1 MTKQN
6 LFNLLAFFFAVAL
19 LQVLEVQAGFAYAVW
34 ILVVVTALG
43 LIYNY
48 CQDDQKDNG
57 NIHYH

>member
-19 LQVLEVQAGFAYAVW
+19 LQVLGVHAGFAYAVW
-34 ILVVVTALG
+34 ILAIVTALG

-48 CQDDQKDNG
+48 CHDDPKQDSN
-57 NIHYH
+57 YH